1 MKKRTT
7 IDDVAREAGVSRQT
21 VSRAMNGMDGISVHT
36 RDRVLETI
44 DDLGYRPSRLA
55 RGMASSQSQTIGLII
70 GNIIDPAQANVV
82 RGLNDAAEAKNHNVF
97 LRNSD
102 NIAARELEALKSLTA
117 ENVDG
122 IVITSPSLPA
132 KTLTSFADQNCP
144 IVVVHREVI
153 AKHVSSITTNTE
165 RATRTVVEY
174 LIGAGHQHIGLIT
187 RMGDVEQIR
196 HVWGYKE
203 TLVNRN
209 LPYCSSRIAQADT
222 NLKGGYE
229 AAYKLLSKDKNLTA
243 IATYNDLMALGA
255 MKACADLGRA
265 VPEDVSIIGY
275 DDIEFAS
282 HIKPSL
288 TTLRFQGYDIG
299 CSAFERLMEMI
310 NRPEEDFPPVILNI
324 ELVIRDSTCTIY

>member
-132 KTLTSFADQNCP
+132 KTLTLS
-144 IVVVHREVI
+144 
-153 AKHVSSITTNTE
+153 
-165 RATRTVVEY
+165 
-174 LIGAGHQHIGLIT
+174 LIHI
-187 RMGDVEQIR
+187 
-196 HVWGYKE
+196 
-203 TLVNRN
+203 
-209 LPYCSSRIAQADT
+209 
-222 NLKGGYE
+222 
-229 AAYKLLSKDKNLTA
+229 
-243 IATYNDLMALGA
+243 
-255 MKACADLGRA
+255 
-265 VPEDVSIIGY
+265 
-275 DDIEFAS
+275 
-282 HIKPSL
+282 
-288 TTLRFQGYDIG
+288 
-299 CSAFERLMEMI
+299 
-310 NRPEEDFPPVILNI
+310 
-324 ELVIRDSTCTIY
+324 